1 MFVTTKTGG
10 VPLKRD
16 ATSNTQHPMVEGEAE
31 SEVRKAA
38 FLRAFLSCSP
48 EVINSREHPDR
59 RLCSPE
65 VTGHHEHL
73 SRRLDDQIPTPPR
86 GPLSA
91 HLSAFFAKITKKNPS
106 ESE

>member
-1 MFVTTKTGG
+1 
-10 VPLKRD
+10 
-16 ATSNTQHPMVEGEAE
+16 MVQGEAE

-38 FLRAFLSCSP
+38 SLRAFLSCSL
-48 EVINSREHPDR
+48 EVIDSREHPDR

-73 SRRLDDQIPTPPR
+73 NRRLCSPEVTGHHEHLNRRLDEQISTPPK